1 MNGTEGGSLTV
12 QCRYEKEFTENFKYW
27 SKKEDLF
34 KWNTWWTTDPER
46 NGHVSIRD
54 HPANLTFT
62 VTLKNLT
69 KDDED
74 TYVCGIDIPWDLD
87 PTSKVMVSV
96 FSGELHTALY

>member
-1 MNGTEGGSLTV
+1 M
-12 QCRYEKEFTENFKYW
+12 QCHYAKKFTKYIKYCGKEEFISPRKIVETAK
-27 SKKEDLF
+27 S
-34 KWNTWWTTDPER
+34 ER
-46 NGHVSIRD
+46 NGHMSIRD
-54 HPANLTFT
+54 HRANLTFT